1 MASSSKDDFLTKEEL
16 EAMKYDDLVRM
27 DNLYSFKT
35 SNKTTKTSKKKGAI
49 IKRLLKNGVIK
60 GKFKSELASYL
71 HYELTHPIAKAL
83 PSGTFIPPI

>member
-35 SNKTTKTSKKKGAI
+35 SNKTAKTSKKKDAI
-49 IKRLLKNGVIK
+49 IKRL
-60 GKFKSELASYL
+60 
-71 HYELTHPIAKAL
+71 
-83 PSGTFIPPI
+83 